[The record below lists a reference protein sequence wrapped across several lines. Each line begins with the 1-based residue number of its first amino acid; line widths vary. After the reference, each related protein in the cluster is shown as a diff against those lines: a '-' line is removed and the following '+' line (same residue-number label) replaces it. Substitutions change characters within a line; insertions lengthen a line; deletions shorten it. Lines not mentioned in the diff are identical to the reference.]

1 MSAIEVIAS
10 ALLLTGAL
18 LAVLAA
24 LGLLRLPDVGA
35 RLQAATK
42 LQVLGLVVLA
52 SGAALLAPGPGEAL
66 MLALVVLFQSVTAP
80 VLAQLLGRAAHRAGT
95 GEPRLLVRDEL
106 RDRERG
112 NGTDAG
118 TPRRR
123 GGG

>member
-1 MSAIEVIAS
+1 MNAVEVIAS

-24 LGLLRLPDVGA
+24 LGLVRLPDVGA

-42 LQVLGLVVLA
+42 LQVLGLAVLA
-52 SGAALLAPGPGEAL
+52 AGAALLSSGVGESL
-66 MLALVVLFQSVTAP
+66 MLILVVLFQAATAP

-95 GEPRLLVRDEL
+95 GDPGLLVRDEL

-112 NGTDAG
+112 S
-118 TPRRR
+118 
-123 GGG
+123 